1 MKIKYKA
8 AVITVSDKGYS
19 GEREDKSGPLLKKG
33 LEELD
38 FDVSYVLI
46 VPDERDQISAIL
58 LKLSQSGEIDLII
71 TTGGTGAAARDITP
85 EATMDIVNRPM
96 PGLAELLRYEG
107 KKITNR
113 AVLSRGVSGICRET
127 LIINLAGSP
136 KAVVEGIEI
145 LAPVLLHAI
154 NMLKGVNLEHK

>member
-38 FDVSYVLI
+38 FDVSDVLI

-154 NMLKGVNLEHK
+154 TMLKGVNLEHK